1 MKSGQ
6 IRPGLWLMIMML
18 ALPTQAI
25 AAEYL
30 VIFGEIKREA
40 NGSIQITS
48 TDRIPLRSKETG
60 FEFGVYIEGST
71 DSGFSGYVEYLL
83 PAPAGGISGSLYATD
98 QHNRVIR
105 NSFTSRSNN
114 WLGNI
119 YFHQGDPAGEWF
131 VDVYIGDDR
140 VFHQKFHVFQES
152 VP

>member
-1 MKSGQ
+1 MKPAQ
-6 IRPGLWLMIMML
+6 VCLEHWLMIIMF
-18 ALPTQAI
+18 ALPTQVI

-30 VIFGEIKREA
+30 VMFGEIKREA

-48 TDRIPLRSKETG
+48 TDRIPLRGKKTG
-60 FEFGVYIEGST
+60 FEFGVYIAGST

-98 QHNRVIR
+98 QHNRVVR
-105 NSFTSRSNN
+105 NSFTSRSNK

-119 YFHQGDPAGEWF
+119 FFHPGDPAGEWF
-131 VDVYIGDDR
+131 VNVYIDDNR
-140 VFHQKFHVFQES
+140 VFHQKFHVFEEL